1 MIEVETLFIFLVF
14 SAGIGYSCFKE
25 GTKKGAETCLELLHE
40 KKIICYDNRGH
51 IKPNPFF
58 DHGPWVDPEENS

>member
-1 MIEVETLFIFLVF
+1 MIEVETLFVFLIF

-25 GTKKGAETCLELLHE
+25 GTKHGASSCLELLHE

-58 DHGPWVDPEENS
+58 DHGPWVDPDETS